1 MLLSKLWIPRINNKR
16 LLLNYRVTSNNY
28 LVIHY
33 CAIVYKLYKL
43 LRSLF
48 SFSNSNNVINN
59 NMKRLIIIILA
70 LFASIA
76 ISAQTNSNVLKFM
89 GIPVDGSKT
98 QVIQKLKEKG
108 FKYDSIN
115 DCLIGQFNGCNSDI
129 FISTNK
135 NKVDRIVVKTL
146 TTLSTADIRVSYN
159 SFLQQFNT
167 NNKYV
172 ASEENE
178 RISED
183 EDISYEM
190 IAHDKRYEAVF
201 YLKENITQGMVWFMI
216 YRSFAEYS
224 IAIYYDNLNNR
235 PNGEDL

>member
-1 MLLSKLWIPRINNKR
+1 MTDAIVQTVDITNKINN
-16 LLLNYRVTSNNY
+16 L
-28 LVIHY
+28 
-33 CAIVYKLYKL
+33 
-43 LRSLF
+43 
-48 SFSNSNNVINN
+48 INN

-70 LFASIA
+70 LFAGIA

-115 DCLIGQFNGCNSDI
+115 DCLVGQFNGCNSDI

-135 NKVDRIVVKTL
+135 NKVDRIAVKTL
-146 TTLSTADIRVSYN
+146 TTLSTANIRVSYN
-159 SFLQQFNT
+159 NFLQQFNT

-172 ASEENE
+172 ASEGNE

-190 IAHDKRYEAVF
+190 RAHDKRYEAVF

-224 IAIYYDNLNNR
+224 ITIYYDNLNNR

>member
-1 MLLSKLWIPRINNKR
+1 
-16 LLLNYRVTSNNY
+16 
-28 LVIHY
+28 
-33 CAIVYKLYKL
+33 
-43 LRSLF
+43 
-48 SFSNSNNVINN
+48 
-59 NMKRLIIIILA
+59 MKRLIIIILA
-70 LFASIA
+70 LFTGIA

-115 DCLIGQFNGCNSDI
+115 DCLVGQFNGHNSDI

-146 TTLSTADIRVSYN
+146 TALSTADIRVSYN
-159 SFLQQFNT
+159 RLLQQFNT

-172 ASEENE
+172 TFEENE
-178 RISED
+178 CISED

-190 IAHDKRYEAVF
+190 RAHDKRYEAAF
-201 YLKENITQGMVWFMI
+201 YPKENITQGMVWFMI

-224 IAIYYDNLNNR
+224 IVIYYDNLNNR

>member
-1 MLLSKLWIPRINNKR
+1 MTDAIVQTVDITNKINN
-16 LLLNYRVTSNNY
+16 L
-28 LVIHY
+28 
-33 CAIVYKLYKL
+33 
-43 LRSLF
+43 
-48 SFSNSNNVINN
+48 INN
-59 NMKRLIIIILA
+59 NMKRLIIIILT
-70 LFASIA
+70 LFAGIA

-190 IAHDKRYEAVF
+190 IAHDKRYEAIF

>member
-1 MLLSKLWIPRINNKR
+1 
-16 LLLNYRVTSNNY
+16 
-28 LVIHY
+28 
-33 CAIVYKLYKL
+33 
-43 LRSLF
+43 
-48 SFSNSNNVINN
+48 
-59 NMKRLIIIILA
+59 MKRLIIIILA
-70 LFASIA
+70 LFAGMT

-108 FKYDSIN
+108 FVYDSIN
-115 DCLIGQFNGCNSDI
+115 DCLTGQFNGCNSDV

-159 SFLQQFNT
+159 NFLWQFNT
-167 NNKYV
+167 NNKYI
-172 ASEENE
+172 ASEKNE

-190 IAHDKRYEAVF
+190 NAHDKRYEATF
-201 YLKENITQGMVWFMI
+201 YLKENITQGMVWFRI
-216 YRSFAEYS
+216 YRSFGEYS